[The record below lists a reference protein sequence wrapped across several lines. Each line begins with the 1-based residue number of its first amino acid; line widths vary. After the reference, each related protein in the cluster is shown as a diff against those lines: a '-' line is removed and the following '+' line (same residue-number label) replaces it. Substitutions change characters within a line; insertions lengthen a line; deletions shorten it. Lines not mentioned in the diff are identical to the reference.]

1 MRNRGVSRAGQG
13 RDAAGAS
20 SALRTTLVAVAVAV
34 LLADVAAAFLY
45 ARALPYLGL
54 VEVALAPVVGA
65 AYAGCAAFTAW
76 TPHRR
81 GFWALIVVAVG
92 VAAPALSLGLAQVS
106 WAWVPLGALKW
117 LLPPAVLALALLTL
131 RGNLTDSTSRA
142 SLVLTTVLALV
153 STTAAALTY
162 DPAAWDW
169 CRCVVNPVSL
179 GLLPATYESVAT
191 WVDVVHL
198 AAVVV
203 TVVAVGTASARR
215 PGRRGEPDVT
225 VTAGVV
231 SWGVLT
237 AADDAAPLVGT
248 TGWPSWAGYAAT
260 AVLLLVLMGF
270 MARAS
275 RRRPSRA
282 HVADLL
288 LAARGDS
295 NRARLRE
302 LVGRAVGNPD
312 AVVLWWDPLQTAGTD
327 SASAGG
333 YRDHRGEPVTS
344 RQVDG
349 TPAGRIL
356 RVDSASRP
364 LAVVLSPDDLPRDP
378 AVLEPVAEA
387 LRLATENRRLSD
399 ELRATLDE
407 VRDSRARIVTASDD
421 ARKRLERDLH
431 DGAQQLLISTG
442 VKLNLASARVRTS
455 HDEELV
461 ATLDDAAVEL
471 GRALSELRNLASGI
485 TPTALVHGSLP
496 DALEELALRCPV
508 PTVIHVTDHDHT
520 LAEGRATDQ
529 SASATAYFVVAEC
542 LANVAKHADAT
553 GATVTLTPGPP
564 MVVTIA
570 DDGNGGA
577 DPSAGSGLRGLA
589 DRLDAGG
596 GSLTVTSTGS
606 GTTVTATILVTAAGA
621 RP

>member
-1 MRNRGVSRAGQG
+1 MRIDGVPRARRG
-13 RDAAGAS
+13 RDVSGAAP
-20 SALRTTLVAVAVAV
+20 ALRTTLLAVAGAT
-34 LLADVAAAFLY
+34 LMADVAGAFLY
-45 ARALPYLGL
+45 SRALPYLG
-54 VEVALAPVVGA
+54 VVDVALAPVVGA
-65 AYAGCAAFTAW
+65 AYGGCTASTAW

-81 GFWALIVVAVG
+81 GFWALILVAVG
-92 VAAPALSLGLAQVS
+92 VAAPALGRGLAQES
-106 WAWVPLGALKW
+106 WAWVPLGALWW
-117 LLPPAVLALALLTL
+117 LLPPAVLALALITL
-131 RGNLTDSTSRA
+131 RGSLTDATARG
-142 SLVLTTVLALV
+142 SLALTAVLALV
-153 STTAAALTY
+153 SAAATALVY
-162 DPAAWDW
+162 DPAAWGW
-169 CRCVVNPVSL
+169 CRCVANPVSL
-179 GLLPATYESVAT
+179 GVSPATYESVTAG
-191 WVDVVHL
+191 VDVAH
-198 AAVVV
+198 
-203 TVVAVGTASARR
+203 VVAVAVTMGAVGAASAHR
-215 PGRRGEPDVT
+215 PGRRGGPDVA

-237 AADDAAPLVGT
+237 AAHAVARLTGT
-248 TGWPSWAGYAAT
+248 MGWPSWTRHAETAA
-260 AVLLLVLMGF
+260 LLLVLLAF

-288 LAARGDS
+288 LAAREQS
-295 NRARLRE
+295 NRSRLRE

-312 AVVLWWDPLQTAGTD
+312 AVVLWWDPVEPPGTD
-327 SASAGG
+327 GAPSGG
-333 YRDHRGEPVTS
+333 YYDHRGEPVTS
-344 RQVDG
+344 RQVAE

-387 LRLATENRRLSD
+387 LRLATENRRLND
-399 ELRATLDE
+399 ELRATLKE

-455 HDEELV
+455 EDEELV
-461 ATLDDAAVEL
+461 ATLHDAAVEL

-496 DALEELALRCPV
+496 DAIEELALRCPV
-508 PTVIHVTDHDHT
+508 PTVIHVTDRDRT
-520 LAEGRATDQ
+520 GAEGRARDQ
-529 SASATAYFVVAEC
+529 GASATAYFVVAEC

-553 GATVTLTPGPP
+553 GATVTLTLGPP

-589 DRLDAGG
+589 DRLDACG
-596 GSLTVTSTGS
+596 GSLTVISTGS
-606 GTTVTATILVTAAGA
+606 GTTVTATVPVATSGA
-621 RP
+621 DP